1 MDKVI
6 PNTFILGFPKC
17 GTTLCRDLFY
27 QHPDIFMSKPEEP
40 GYFDRRFRFNSDKL
54 VQFQTLEDYLTVF
67 SRVTHER
74 VVVDG
79 SVYQVYDREYIKEIL
94 RISPEAKFIIFLRNP
109 IRASNSMYLENCKYS
124 GPQKEPKSSF
134 EVAWFDRVKGIA
146 ADIPS
151 QFSSRKYDYPWM
163 YDYYER
169 IKEVEDLLSDR
180 VHYVKFED
188 FVNDRNNS
196 VDSLFQFLKLT
207 RPLNISF
214 RHVNKAR
221 TSRGGLMR
229 LVWGVVNLIK
239 HWPLLKDFR
248 GRGLTNNNFFMSV
261 AKKEQLGHDLQKDI
275 DKRLLG
281 NLTQLEGV
289 VNLDLSSWKSDF

>member
-1 MDKVI
+1 MDKVT

-109 IRASNSMYLENCKYS
+109 IRASQSMYLENCKYS
-124 GPQKEPKSSF
+124 GAQKEPKSSF

-275 DKRLLG
+275 DKRLLD